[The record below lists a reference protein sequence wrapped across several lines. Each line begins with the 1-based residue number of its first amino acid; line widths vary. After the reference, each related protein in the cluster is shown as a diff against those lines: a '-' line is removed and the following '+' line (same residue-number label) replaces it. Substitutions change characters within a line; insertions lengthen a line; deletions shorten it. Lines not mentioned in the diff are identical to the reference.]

1 VKVRITALAPGGDAV
16 GRECVEE
23 AAPAPAGEPRHRA
36 AVGAV
41 GAVGAVALGR
51 VTFVPLAAP
60 GEVVRARLT
69 RQRARVA
76 WAELEAVLSAP
87 SPDRVAPPC
96 PLFGAC
102 GGCQWQHVSLAAQR
116 ASKRQIVA
124 RALGLPDVELRA
136 PALTGSA
143 YRERARLL
151 VGAAGALGFRAR
163 RSHQVVDV
171 DACLLL
177 APMLAALLPAL
188 RRRARDLPPGT
199 ELDLQA
205 GREGV
210 HLRLRLPA
218 SPGSDARQP
227 APSAAAWLEA
237 LRPAGL
243 VGLSVEI
250 EADDRPAARASS
262 TATAGLPG
270 VDVAEPGSPPLRIPA
285 GGFSQVGRAANAA
298 LIEAALAALGPDPG
312 SVLELY
318 AGSGNFTRHLCAR
331 ASSVRASDRDAPAA
345 ARGRQNAPLAEWV
358 APRVGG
364 GGGGGAGPRALA
376 AVDTVFV
383 DPPRGGLDAAA
394 MRSALGARHR
404 IVYVSCDPQTLARD
418 ARTLAAGGFQL
429 ASAVALDLMP
439 HTFHVEVVARFER
452 TAPGLDP
459 SRVPASG

>member
-1 VKVRITALAPGGDAV
+1 MKVRITALAPGGDAV
-16 GRECVEE
+16 GRVCVEE
-23 AAPAPAGEPRHRA
+23 EARAPDGEPRHRTADDAPGA
-36 AVGAV
+36 ATP
-41 GAVGAVALGR
+41 GR
-51 VTFVPLAAP
+51 VTFVALAAP

-69 RQRARVA
+69 RARARVA
-76 WAELEAVLSAP
+76 WAELEAVLSPP
-87 SPDRVAPPC
+87 SPERVAPPC

-136 PALTGSA
+136 PAPAGSA

-177 APMLAALLPAL
+177 APTLAALLPAL
-188 RRRARDLPPGT
+188 RHQARDLPPGS

-210 HLRLRLPA
+210 HLRVRLPT
-218 SPGSDARQP
+218 SPGSGARRP
-227 APSAAAWLEA
+227 APSAPAWLEA

-243 VGLSVEI
+243 VGLSVE
-250 EADDRPAARASS
+250 ELEGDDRSARPASPK
-262 TATAGLPG
+262 ATAGLPW

-298 LIEAALAALGPDPG
+298 LVEAALAALGPEPG

-331 ASSVRASDRDAPAA
+331 ASSVTASDGDAPAV
-345 ARGRQNAPLAEWV
+345 ARGRRNAPRAEWV
-358 APRVGG
+358 APAVGG
-364 GGGGGAGPRALA
+364 VGGAGVGAGPKALPV
-376 AVDTVFV
+376 VDTVFV

-394 MRSALGARHR
+394 MRAALGARHR

-418 ARTLAAGGFQL
+418 ARTLAAGGFEL

-452 TAPGLDP
+452 IAAGPIPGP
-459 SRVPASG
+459 VPASG